1 MDGSFLACFQSFCA
15 LVGQKLSRIF
25 CYLKASFASYM
36 KINSSTRD
44 FCQMQFLP
52 LYFDL
57 RRGKIALVGAGNAAE
72 SKLRLLLSAGASV
85 LWYGRNAESVNAEPA
100 DETATN
106 APDGRLVIT
115 QADPRDA
122 DFSQFIAVVSA
133 AGDALDDEIAA
144 KARTHNLPV
153 NVVDRPDLSTFIFPA
168 IIDRGDVVVA
178 VGTGG
183 AAPVLARRLR
193 ERIEALLPAR
203 IGDLAALLRRFR
215 PAAKARHSA
224 TSLRRF
230 WERVVDGPIGAAA
243 LAGRWHD
250 AEVGLAR
257 AVTRS
262 DDDAAPAGT
271 VYLVGAGPG
280 DPDLLTL
287 RALQALQSADIVFY
301 DELVAPEIL
310 DRARRD
316 AERVGVGR
324 RSGLSGIGQDAIN
337 AELARAARLGLNVVR
352 LKGGDPFI
360 FGRGGE
366 ELDYLREQGIEV
378 VVVPGVT
385 AAIGCAAE
393 ARLPLTFRN
402 EATELA
408 FVSAQHAGAENEV
421 DWSRYADAK
430 ITLVV
435 YMGLAKAAQVRDGLI
450 AAGRDADTPAAV
462 LVRGTRADAKALVGR
477 LDQIVVLAS
486 QAGDGPALLV
496 VGQGVAHS
504 DAWRDADDALAALAE
519 FAA

>member
-1 MDGSFLACFQSFCA
+1 MRDI
-15 LVGQKLSRIF
+15 LS
-25 CYLKASFASYM
+25 
-36 KINSSTRD
+36 
-44 FCQMQFLP
+44 
-52 LYFDL
+52 
-57 RRGKIALVGAGNAAE
+57 
-72 SKLRLLLSAGASV
+72 
-85 LWYGRNAESVNAEPA
+85 
-100 DETATN
+100 
-106 APDGRLVIT
+106 
-115 QADPRDA
+115 
-122 DFSQFIAVVSA
+122 
-133 AGDALDDEIAA
+133 
-144 KARTHNLPV
+144 
-153 NVVDRPDLSTFIFPA
+153 
-168 IIDRGDVVVA
+168 
-178 VGTGG
+178 
-183 AAPVLARRLR
+183 
-193 ERIEALLPAR
+193 LLPFKPR
-203 IGDLAALLRRFR
+203 
-215 PAAKARHSA
+215 
-224 TSLRRF
+224 
-230 WERVVDGPIGAAA
+230 
-243 LAGRWHD
+243 AGRGVVHI
-250 AEVGLAR
+250 
-257 AVTRS
+257 
-262 DDDAAPAGT
+262 
-271 VYLVGAGPG
+271 VGAGPG
-280 DPDLLTL
+280 DPELLTIKAL
-287 RALQALQSADIVFY
+287 KALQGADVVVHDGLVSPAILDLAPASAQRLSVAKRKSHHSY
-301 DELVAPEIL
+301 AQDEINRLLVAF
-310 DRARRD
+310 AR
-316 AERVGVGR
+316 E
-324 RSGLSGIGQDAIN
+324 GLT
-337 AELARAARLGLNVVR
+337 VVR